1 LLTIYMTS
9 ASDSSRTCTTHN
21 MLHTT
26 QFNAI
31 NKLQCAN
38 ICKKNIRTKGEKIFQ
53 HSGGLLK

>member
-31 NKLQCAN
+31 NKVQCAN
-38 ICKKNIRTKGEKIFQ
+38 ICKMKKKRKRKHKGE
-53 HSGGLLK
+53 G